1 MKFGLFMLPSWPE
14 PDPKHQ
20 SRILGEMMEQ
30 IEYAE
35 ELGYDSVWLAEHHFT
50 RYGIVPS
57 AVAMGLHAAGRTKR
71 IRIGTGVSVLT
82 FQNPVFIAE
91 ETALL
96 DALSNGRLD
105 FGVGRGQVV
114 YEYGNLKVD
123 YNTRSERFSE
133 ILDVILGLWKHPGF
147 SYHGE
152 FYNIDDMT
160 IAPVP
165 VQEPHPPVFLAVSR
179 TPESVSVAVD
189 RGLPVLTSANITD
202 AEALEIR
209 SVYSAVCAE
218 KGAQPLWDDMPY
230 FRKVYVGEDE
240 KSAIEDP
247 REAVTWVYDLNGYRR
262 TLKGG
267 SEIYYDLDQWITNR
281 PEDPPSYE
289 SRLKTTTCFG
299 TPEQCVERIRR
310 LRDEHNV
317 HYFGANMSF
326 GTLEHDKVMRS
337 MELFAKEVMPAFR

>member
-30 IEYAE
+30 IEFAE

-57 AVAMGLHAAGRTKR
+57 AVAMGLYAAARTKR

-82 FQNPVFIAE
+82 FHNPVFIAE

-96 DALSNGRLD
+96 DALSQGRLD

-114 YEYGNLKVD
+114 YEYGNLNVD
-123 YNTRSERFSE
+123 YQTRSERFSE
-133 ILDVILGLWKHPGF
+133 ILDVIMGLWKTPGF
-147 SYHGE
+147 SYHGD
-152 FYNIDDMT
+152 FYNVDDMT

-165 VQEPHPPVFLAVSR
+165 VQEPHPPVYLAVSR

-189 RGLPVLTSANITD
+189 RGLPVLTSANIPD
-202 AEALEIR
+202 VEALEIR
-209 SVYSAVCAE
+209 NVYADVCAE
-218 KGAQPLWDDMPY
+218 KGVAPLWDDMPY

-247 REAVTWVYDLNGYRR
+247 RDAVTWVYDLNGYRR

-281 PEDPPSYE
+281 PEHPPSYE
-289 SRLKTTTCFG
+289 SRLETTTCFG
-299 TPEQCVERIRR
+299 TPDQCIKRIRQ
-310 LRDEHNV
+310 LRDGHNV

-326 GTLEHDKVMRS
+326 GTLEHGKVMRS
-337 MELFAKEVMPAFR
+337 MELFAKEVMPAFG

>member
-30 IEYAE
+30 IEFAE

-57 AVAMGLHAAGRTKR
+57 AVAMGLYAAGRTKR

-91 ETALL
+91 ETAML

-147 SYHGE
+147 SYHGD
-152 FYNIDDMT
+152 FYNVEDMT

-189 RGLPVLTSANITD
+189 RGLPVLTSAKHHRRRGAGNPQCVFSGVRRERRR
-202 AEALEIR
+202 AAVGRYALFPQGLR
-209 SVYSAVCAE
+209 
-218 KGAQPLWDDMPY
+218 GGG
-230 FRKVYVGEDE
+230 RKVVHRGPARGRNVG
-240 KSAIEDP
+240 
-247 REAVTWVYDLNGYRR
+247 V
-262 TLKGG
+262 
-267 SEIYYDLDQWITNR
+267 R
-281 PEDPPSYE
+281 PERLPSH
-289 SRLKTTTCFG
+289 
-299 TPEQCVERIRR
+299 PEGRQRNLLQPGPV
-310 LRDEHNV
+310 D
-317 HYFGANMSF
+317 
-326 GTLEHDKVMRS
+326 
-337 MELFAKEVMPAFR
+337 